1 MPAKVI
7 AVGTT
12 FKEAAMADLVDFTI
26 DAHGGLDG
34 FNQFAYLTARLQQGG
49 VLWGLKGKPT
59 VLEHAQVRVDL
70 KREWVSHW
78 PFAPTNNRSQFTPEQ
93 VTIETP
99 AGEVVEALDDPRAS
113 FAGYEMDTPWSD
125 AQVGYFAGYTM
136 WTYLTSPF
144 ILARPGVVS
153 EEIDPWTE
161 NGETW
166 RRLRVTFPA
175 DIATHST
182 VQTFY
187 IDDDTGLLRR
197 HDYDVEIQGSNPAAR
212 YLLDPV
218 TVSGIVL
225 PSKLRIY
232 PRNKDNTAADEPLIV
247 SVDLTEYA
255 FE

>member
-1 MPAKVI
+1 MPDLLEL
-7 AVGTT
+7 T
-12 FKEAAMADLVDFTI
+12 MA
-26 DAHGGLDG
+26 AHGGLEH
-34 FNQFAYLTARLQQGG
+34 FNQFSYLSAHLHQGG

-59 VLEHAQVRVDL
+59 VLENSDVRVDL
-70 KREWVSHW
+70 RRQRVSHG
-78 PFAPTNNRSQFTPEQ
+78 PFAPTANHSQYSPLR
-93 VTIETP
+93 VTIESP
-99 AGEVVEALDDPRAS
+99 DGAVVEQLDDPRSS
-113 FAGYEMDTPWSD
+113 FAGYAMETPWSD
-125 AQVGYFAGYTM
+125 TQVAYFAGYTM

-144 ILARPGVVS
+144 MLAREGVHA

-161 NGETW
+161 QGQTW
-166 RRLRVTFPA
+166 RRLRVTFPP

-187 IDDDTGLLRR
+187 IDGDGLLRR
-197 HDYDVEIQGSNPAAR
+197 HDYEVDIQGSNPAAR

-232 PRNKDNTAADEPLIV
+232 PRNEDNTAAEAPLIV
-247 SVDLTEYA
+247 SVDLSNYV